1 MKIILIRHGQTEGNA
16 EGRYIGTTD
25 EPLSPDGR
33 EIIKNNVYLP
43 AEIIISSPML
53 RCRQTAEI
61 IYGRYDDVFDGLKE
75 CDFGEF
81 ENKNYKELDG
91 NEMYQQWID
100 SGGTLP
106 FPGGESMESFSKRC
120 ISAFEKA
127 VDKYKN
133 AKSMAFVIHGGTIM
147 SIAKKYNGGN
157 FYDYRLKNGEYMV
170 ISYMK

>member
-33 EIIKNNVYLP
+33 EIIKNNVYPL
-43 AEIIISSPML
+43 ADIIISSPML

-61 IYGRYDDVFDGLKE
+61 IYSRYDDVFDGLKE

-91 NEMYQQWID
+91 NEKYQKWID